1 MGYNLRIINHGATK
15 ALVIAGSDA
24 RGTAYGV
31 FDISEKIG
39 VSPWY
44 WRADVTKLKSFRKNR
59 IELLAKHEEDLTE
72 LQVKLYCSFF

>member
-1 MGYNLRIINHGATK
+1 
-15 ALVIAGSDA
+15 VGSDN

-44 WRADVTKLKSFRKNR
+44 WWADVPVKRQKELTLTQDDFISSPPSVKFRGIFINDEDWGLR
-59 IELLAKHEEDLTE
+59 PWAAKTFHP
-72 LQVKLYCSFF
+72 